1 MAIRQKTSPNLS
13 VQAVRGWCLKFVDD
27 AVNAPSRKPT
37 AQAAYNTEK
46 ANGNIRTS
54 DLPIGLWVPIFF
66 SLTKG
71 QYAGLGH
78 VAWAFNHGNGW
89 VEIHD
94 SETRPGARPVY
105 TSIAQVLAWFGA
117 HGIQYLGWSYW
128 VDGVQ
133 VVEDYTPAPAAPNGE
148 SSGNKKGV
156 ATVIVDALH
165 VRNEPSTDSAIIAT
179 YGKGQTFNYDSWVV
193 KNGYVWLSYMSF
205 SGVRRYVAEG
215 PNDGNDNNVWVSGG
229 V

>member
-27 AVNAPSRKPT
+27 AVNAPNRQPT
-37 AQAAYNTEK
+37 AQKSYDIESK
-46 ANGNIRTS
+46 NGNIRTGE
-54 DLPIGLWVPIFF
+54 PPVGLWVPIFF

-71 QYAGLGH
+71 AYAGLGH

-89 VEIHD
+89 IEVHD

-105 TSIAQVLAWFGA
+105 TNIGQVLAWFGA
-117 HGIQYLGWSYW
+117 YAPQYLGWSYW

-133 VVEDYTPAPAAPNGE
+133 VVEDFTPPPSNNGQRIAH
-148 SSGNKKGV
+148 KGT
-156 ATVIVDALH
+156 ATVLVDALH
-165 VRNEPSTDSAIIAT
+165 VRNEPNNDTAVIIAT
-179 YGKGQTFNYDSWVV
+179 YSKGQVFNYDSYQIAD
-193 KNGYVWLSYMSF
+193 GFVWLSYVSF
-205 SGVRRYVAEG
+205 SGVRRYIAEG
-215 PNDGNDNNVWVSGG
+215 PDDGNDSNVWVSGG